1 MEMFNFY
8 TAYTQM
14 ELLYGVSMTPDQFE
28 NIAIIG
34 YDKIG
39 NKATEIKQGVFDV
52 EDHRLKLPCDISSIE
67 AVTTNKVDYQ
77 KTSPIYDSYNNI
89 YNNTAEQYI
98 EHLKRN
104 SDPLYTKGE
113 FVKYKQID
121 NRTLYIPENY
131 KKVFVMYTVPVVG
144 DDELP
149 MLNQK
154 EVNALACYCAY
165 IDTFKKGM
173 STRDANMINLAGAL
187 EQKWLRLCD
196 YARTPV
202 SMSQN
207 DFDIIGDVKTSW
219 DRKTYGKSYK
229 GFK

>member
-39 NKATEIKQGVFDV
+39 NKSTEIKQGVFDV
-52 EDHRLKLPCDISSIE
+52 EDHRVTLPCDIFAIE
-67 AVTTNKVDYQ
+67 AVTTFRPDYQ
-77 KTSPIYDSYNNI
+77 KTSAIHDSYNNI
-89 YNNTAEQYI
+89 YSSTTEQYI
-98 EHLKRN
+98 EHFKRN
-104 SDPLYTKGE
+104 NDPIYTKGE

-121 NRTLYIPENY
+121 SRTLYIPENY
-131 KKVFVMYTVPVVG
+131 PSVYIMYQVPVTG
-144 DDELP
+144 DDDLP

-154 EVNALACYCAY
+154 EVDALACYCAY
-165 IDTFKKGM
+165 VDTFKKGIA
-173 STRDANMINLAGAL
+173 TRDANMINLAGAL
-187 EQKWLRLCD
+187 EQKWQKLCD

-207 DFDIIGDVKTSW
+207 DFDRIGDVRTSW

>member
-1 MEMFNFY
+1 MFNFY

-77 KTSPIYDSYNNI
+77 KTSSIYDSYNNI
-89 YNNTAEQYI
+89 YSNTAEQYI
-98 EHLKRN
+98 EHLKKN

-154 EVNALACYCAY
+154 EVDALACYCAY